1 MHIQIIPA
9 NEYRRVRW
17 NNGLGWTREIVRWP
31 EDSQDWDWRLS
42 IAEVDK
48 PGAFSLFDGC
58 ERELVLLSGEGMH
71 LNFQDGETVTLL
83 PPHARHRF
91 SGERPL
97 SAELLAGP
105 TQDFNLIWRREKVEA
120 TLLHRPLVGAMVFF
134 AEPGV
139 HWAVFVLSGHA
150 VFKDQPQPVALM
162 QYDTALIDAG
172 EGSAHRLI
180 LDGAGELLVIKF
192 TRK

>member
-31 EDSQDWDWRLS
+31 EQSQHWDWRLS

-48 PGAFSLFDGC
+48 PGPFSLFDGC
-58 ERELVLLSGEGMH
+58 ERELVLLAGEGMR
-71 LNFQDGETVTLL
+71 LNFQDGETVALL
-83 PPHARHRF
+83 PPHSRHRF

-97 SAELLAGP
+97 NAELVDGP
-105 TQDFNLIWRREKVEA
+105 TQDFNLIWRREKMEA

-134 AEPGV
+134 PEPGV
-139 HWAVFVLSGHA
+139 HWAIFVLSGHA
-150 VFKDQPQPVALM
+150 AFKDRPQTAALM
-162 QYDTALIDAG
+162 QYDTALIGVG
-172 EGSAHRLI
+172 EGDAHRLI

-192 TRK
+192 ARK